1 MDFFNKSEQAILLKA
16 ESIIV
21 GFSGGAD
28 STLALYATN
37 EFLKSHDQTSKL
49 TALYVDHQMHTN
61 STAWLKHCESFCA
74 KQNITFESQKA
85 EINQSGQGFDPEKL
99 QKMFDLFSQLT
110 SGKVSLNE
118 QV

>member
-16 ESIIV
+16 ENIIV

-85 EINQSGQGFDPEKL
+85 EINQSGHDQI
-99 QKMFDLFSQLT
+99 DLFQPFEIQ
-110 SGKVSLNE
+110 K
-118 QV
+118 